1 MSYTLT
7 GTSISSVL
15 VYPCTLTVTILFVVP
30 TVSVDGLS
38 LFFHDA
44 EVNVTPSGTSTK
56 LAAISTFSIVASLIV
71 NIGLGL
77 TATREIVFSALLP
90 FLSKTVTLISFLET
104 VPKVPV
110 IVLVALS

>member
-1 MSYTLT
+1 M
-7 GTSISSVL
+7 
-15 VYPCTLTVTILFVVP
+15 
-30 TVSVDGLS
+30 
-38 LFFHDA
+38 
-44 EVNVTPSGTSTK
+44 
-56 LAAISTFSIVASLIV
+56 

-110 IVLVALS
+110 IVLLVVSYLRPFGNLVTLIFASSIPTPASVRLRGILTFVPTATIVEEAPITGSV